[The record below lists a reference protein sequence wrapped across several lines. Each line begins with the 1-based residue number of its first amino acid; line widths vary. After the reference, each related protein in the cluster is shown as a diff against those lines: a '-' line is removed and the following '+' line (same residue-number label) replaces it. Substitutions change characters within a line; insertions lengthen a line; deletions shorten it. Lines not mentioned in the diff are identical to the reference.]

1 MSETMSK
8 QRKMF
13 TKVRQ
18 RQDEEWQATKNQ
30 FHKSLSRI
38 RESFNRGKDLIQD
51 DLQEMEICVKEI
63 KQARRKYNIKN
74 DLVKM
79 NEPDYDSD
87 LSSFDK
93 QFFSSSGRFNINQ
106 IKSSLKQYNESQ
118 PLENEK
124 FNNTTNEHLST
135 LLKKQPFLEN
145 WSKKS
150 KNIDD
155 CNKTWELVAS
165 SEIIPSIAK
174 QAMTKTSLT
183 KMLDWYSDSMIDNSN
198 LQFNYTDKI
207 QKLRSS
213 HKTQQEKDKSINEN
227 VRE

>member
-145 WSKKS
+145 
-150 KNIDD
+150 
-155 CNKTWELVAS
+155 
-165 SEIIPSIAK
+165 
-174 QAMTKTSLT
+174 
-183 KMLDWYSDSMIDNSN
+183 
-198 LQFNYTDKI
+198 
-207 QKLRSS
+207 
-213 HKTQQEKDKSINEN
+213 
-227 VRE
+227 

>member
-93 QFFSSSGRFNINQ
+93 QFSAQVVDLIL
-106 IKSSLKQYNESQ
+106 IKSKVLS
-118 PLENEK
+118 
-124 FNNTTNEHLST
+124 NNTMNH
-135 LLKKQPFLEN
+135 N
-145 WSKKS
+145 
-150 KNIDD
+150 
-155 CNKTWELVAS
+155 
-165 SEIIPSIAK
+165 
-174 QAMTKTSLT
+174 
-183 KMLDWYSDSMIDNSN
+183 
-198 LQFNYTDKI
+198 
-207 QKLRSS
+207 
-213 HKTQQEKDKSINEN
+213 H
-227 VRE
+227 